1 MAPSSDANAGKPPAG
16 RRSLR
21 RAVVVLAVLSLV
33 LAGVA
38 GFFGYEY
45 YRHQQLEDLRT
56 SALDAATQYTVD
68 LATYDYEQPNANLDT
83 VVAQSTSE
91 FGAKY
96 RGVASDL
103 QSILAEGKGTAKGAV
118 RYAGLVSLDDEKTV
132 VAVFLDQEV
141 HNVMVPEG
149 RTDASRMVITL
160 VRSDDRWLLDGADA
174 K

>member
-1 MAPSSDANAGKPPAG
+1 M
-16 RRSLR
+16 RRTVAALT
-21 RAVVVLAVLSLV
+21 VLSLV
-33 LAGVA
+33 LVGVA

-56 SALDAATQYTVD
+56 SALDAATRYTID
-68 LATYDYEQPNANLDT
+68 LATYDYEQPDANLET
-83 VVAQSTSE
+83 VVAQSTPE
-91 FGAKY
+91 FGDEY
-96 RGVASDL
+96 RSVASDL

-118 RYAGLVSLDDEKTV
+118 PYAGLVSLDDEKAV

-149 RTDASRMVITL
+149 RTDASRMLVTL
-160 VRSDDRWLLDGADA
+160 VRSDDGWLLDGADA